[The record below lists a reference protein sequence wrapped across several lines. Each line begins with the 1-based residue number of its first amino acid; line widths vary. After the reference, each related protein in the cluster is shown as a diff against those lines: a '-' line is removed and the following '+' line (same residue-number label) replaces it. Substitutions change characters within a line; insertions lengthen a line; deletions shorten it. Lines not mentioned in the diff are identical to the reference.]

1 MESGLIIFIVAVV
14 AVLVGAVGGYLV
26 ARMRSAIFVTQLEQ
40 ERRAAESLVAERDS
54 LNVQLTE
61 QKVECGRLTEK
72 CEGLQREVEQ
82 QQLRFEKE
90 EERRREE
97 FRQQLELVKTQL
109 KSETEQT
116 NRDSIAEILKPYREQ
131 LDDLKRQSAESRTTL
146 ETHIK
151 TLVDTGGRLSH
162 EADRLARA
170 LSSDVRMQ
178 GNLGE
183 KLLEDLLAGSGLKE
197 GVQYRLQR
205 TIRNADGSTATNC
218 EGQRMRPDAALY
230 YPATNSVLYI
240 DSKFQLPSNLDFEN
254 LEGVDQEPVMKAFA
268 AKIRE
273 QVKMLASRSYDRTND
288 EGYTPL
294 PYVIMF
300 VPSET
305 ALMAVTSYSKTLW
318 QEAFNDGVFIASERN
333 LLMLI
338 DMIRYMW
345 QQQTTIDNHD
355 EIVRRAE
362 VLLDR
367 VTDFL
372 TGFDEIGASLDKAVK
387 SFEATKK
394 KGVGSGQTISV
405 AVRDLLKLGVK
416 PNNARNNDRRK
427 RLQKHLVDA
436 GIAGSESDAPMLGQD
451 EDFETES

>member
-1 MESGLIIFIVAVV
+1 MNSLILIIIIVPVAVAVGVLCGYQYARMRGAVV
-14 AVLVGAVGGYLV
+14 A
-26 ARMRSAIFVTQLEQ
+26 SQLEQ
-40 ERRAAESLVAERDS
+40 ERERVEVLTS
-54 LNVQLTE
+54 EREQLSKALTD
-61 QKVECGRLTEK
+61 QKIECARLLEK
-72 CEGLQREVEQ
+72 CDGLQRNVAQ
-82 QQLRFEKE
+82 QQADFERE
-90 EERRREE
+90 DERRREE
-97 FRQQLELVKTQL
+97 FRQQLELVKSQL
-109 KSETEQT
+109 KNETHQV
-116 NRDSIAEILKPYREQ
+116 NRESIAEILKPYREQ
-131 LDDLKRQSAESRTTL
+131 LEDLKRQNGESRATL

-151 TLVDTGGRLSH
+151 TLVETGGKLSH

-205 TIRNADGSTATNC
+205 TIRNADGTAAVNC
-218 EGQRMRPDAALY
+218 EGQRMRPDATLY

-240 DSKFQLPSNLDFEN
+240 DSKFQLPSDLDFDNLDSAE
-254 LEGVDQEPVMKAFA
+254 QEPVMKAFA

-273 QVKMLASRSYDRTND
+273 QVKMLSSRSYDRSND

-305 ALMAVTSYSKTLW
+305 ALMAVTSYNKTLW
-318 QEAFNDGVFIASERN
+318 QEAFNVGVFIASERN

-372 TGFDEIGASLDKAVK
+372 SGFDEIGNNLAKAAAA
-387 SFEATKK
+387 FEMTKK
-394 KGVGSGQTISV
+394 KGAGSGQTIYV

-416 PNNARNNDRRK
+416 PSGGRVDRRK
-427 RLQKHLVDA
+427 KLQRQLVEA
-436 GIAGSESDAPMLGQD
+436 GVMDSEAEAPELSAAD
-451 EDFETES
+451 SVEA

>member
-1 MESGLIIFIVAVV
+1 MDGILIIIVVALVAV
-14 AVLVGAVGGYLV
+14 AVGAVCGYHY
-26 ARMRSAIFVTQLEQ
+26 ARMRSAVTLSQLAQEQ
-40 ERRAAESLVAERDS
+40 ERVEGLTAER
-54 LNVQLTE
+54 
-61 QKVECGRLTEK
+61 
-72 CEGLQREVEQ
+72 EGLQRSLTEEKVERARLQEKCDALQRDAEQ
-82 QQLRFEKE
+82 QRERADRD

-97 FRQQLELVKTQL
+97 FRQQLELVKSQL
-109 KSETEQT
+109 KNETQQT
-116 NRDSIAEILKPYREQ
+116 NRESITEILRPYREQ
-131 LDDLKRQSAESRTTL
+131 LEELKRQSGESRATL

-151 TLVDTGGRLSH
+151 TLVETGGRLSH

-170 LSSDVRMQ
+170 LSRDVRMQ

-205 TIRNADGSTATNC
+205 TIRNADGSAAVNC

-240 DSKFQLPSNLDFEN
+240 DSKFQLPSDLDFEN
-254 LEGVDQEPVMKAFA
+254 LDSADQEPVMKAFA

-273 QVKMLASRSYDRTND
+273 QVKMLSSRSYDRSND

-305 ALMAVTSYSKTLW
+305 ALMAVTSYNKLLW
-318 QEAFNDGVFIASERN
+318 QEAFNAGVFIASERN

-367 VTDFL
+367 VTDFVS
-372 TGFDEIGASLDKAVK
+372 GFDEIGNSLGKAVAA
-387 SFEATKK
+387 FETTKK
-394 KGVGSGQTISV
+394 KGLGPGQTISV

-416 PNNARNNDRRK
+416 PSGGRADRRK
-427 RLQKHLVDA
+427 KLQRHLVETGVMDA
-436 GIAGSESDAPMLGQD
+436 EA
-451 EDFETES
+451 ETPELSAADSAEA

>member
-1 MESGLIIFIVAVV
+1 MNSLILIIIIVPVAVAVGVLCGYQYARMRGAVV
-14 AVLVGAVGGYLV
+14 A
-26 ARMRSAIFVTQLEQ
+26 SQLEQ
-40 ERRAAESLVAERDS
+40 ERERVEVLAS
-54 LNVQLTE
+54 EREQLSKALTD
-61 QKVECGRLTEK
+61 QKIECARLSEK
-72 CEGLQREVEQ
+72 CDGLQRNVAQ
-82 QQLRFEKE
+82 QQADFERE
-90 EERRREE
+90 DERRREE
-97 FRQQLELVKTQL
+97 FRQQLELVKSQL
-109 KSETEQT
+109 KNETQQV
-116 NRDSIAEILKPYREQ
+116 NRESIAEILKPYREQ
-131 LDDLKRQSAESRTTL
+131 LEDLKRQNGESRATL

-151 TLVDTGGRLSH
+151 TLVETGGKLSH

-205 TIRNADGSTATNC
+205 TIRNADGTAAVNC
-218 EGQRMRPDAALY
+218 EGQRMRPDATLY

-240 DSKFQLPSNLDFEN
+240 DSKFQLPSDLDFDNLDSAE
-254 LEGVDQEPVMKAFA
+254 QEPVMKAFA

-273 QVKMLASRSYDRTND
+273 QVKMLSSRSYDRSND

-305 ALMAVTSYSKTLW
+305 ALMAVTSYNKTLW
-318 QEAFNDGVFIASERN
+318 QEAFNVGVFIASERN

-372 TGFDEIGASLDKAVK
+372 SGFDEIGNNLAKAAAA
-387 SFEATKK
+387 FEMTKK
-394 KGVGSGQTISV
+394 KGTGSGQTIYV

-416 PNNARNNDRRK
+416 PSGGRVDRRK
-427 RLQKHLVDA
+427 KLQRQLVEA
-436 GIAGSESDAPMLGQD
+436 GVMDSEAEAPELSAAD
-451 EDFETES
+451 SVEA

>member
-1 MESGLIIFIVAVV
+1 MNSLILIIIIVPVAVAVGVLCGYQYARMRGAVV
-14 AVLVGAVGGYLV
+14 A
-26 ARMRSAIFVTQLEQ
+26 SQLEQ
-40 ERRAAESLVAERDS
+40 ERERVEVLTS
-54 LNVQLTE
+54 EREQLSKALTD
-61 QKVECGRLTEK
+61 QKIECARLSEK
-72 CEGLQREVEQ
+72 CDGLQRNVAQ
-82 QQLRFEKE
+82 QQADFERE
-90 EERRREE
+90 DERRREE
-97 FRQQLELVKTQL
+97 FRQQLELVKSQL
-109 KSETEQT
+109 KNETQQV
-116 NRDSIAEILKPYREQ
+116 NRESIAEILKPYREQ
-131 LDDLKRQSAESRTTL
+131 LEDLKRQNGESRATL

-151 TLVDTGGRLSH
+151 TLVETGGKLSH

-205 TIRNADGSTATNC
+205 TIRNADGTAAVNC
-218 EGQRMRPDAALY
+218 EGQRMRPDATLY

-240 DSKFQLPSNLDFEN
+240 DSKFQLPSDLDFDNLDSAE
-254 LEGVDQEPVMKAFA
+254 QEPVMKAFA

-273 QVKMLASRSYDRTND
+273 QVKMLSSRSYDRSND

-305 ALMAVTSYSKTLW
+305 ALMAVTSYNKTLW
-318 QEAFNDGVFIASERN
+318 QEAFNVGVFIASERN

-372 TGFDEIGASLDKAVK
+372 SGFDEIGNNLAKAAAA
-387 SFEATKK
+387 FEMTKK
-394 KGVGSGQTISV
+394 KGAGSGQTIYV

-416 PNNARNNDRRK
+416 PSGGRVDRRK
-427 RLQKHLVDA
+427 KLQRQLVEA
-436 GIAGSESDAPMLGQD
+436 GVMDSEAEAPELSAAD
-451 EDFETES
+451 SVEA